1 MNEEKK
7 TFGYFMKEIGRWIY
21 KLRSVI
27 LAVPVVI
34 AAIKLAKY
42 NMEQLPEEVGFHLLS
57 SGEFAISLSR
67 STAVLAPL
75 AVTVFCLLM
84 MFCSRR
90 VLYPWLVSIFS
101 LVLPVIFLVTNLYF

>member
-7 TFGYFMKEIGRWIY
+7 TFGYVMKEIGRWIY

-27 LAVPVVI
+27 LAIPVVI

>member
-1 MNEEKK
+1 
-7 TFGYFMKEIGRWIY
+7 MKEIGRWIY

-27 LAVPVVI
+27 LAIPVVI

>member
-7 TFGYFMKEIGRWIY
+7 TFGYVMKEIGRWIY

-27 LAVPVVI
+27 LAIPVVI
-34 AAIKLAKY
+34 ASIKLAMH

-67 STAVLAPL
+67 NTAVLAPL

-84 MFCSRR
+84 MFCYRR

-101 LVLPVIFLVTNLYF
+101 LVLPIIFLVTNLYF

>member
-7 TFGYFMKEIGRWIY
+7 TFGYVMKEIGRWIY

-27 LAVPVVI
+27 LAIPVVI
-34 AAIKLAKY
+34 VAIKLARY
-42 NMEQLPEEVGFHLLS
+42 NMEQLPEEVGFHLMS
-57 SGEFAISLSR
+57 SGEFAMYLSR

-75 AVTVFCLLM
+75 AVTAFCLLM

-101 LVLPVIFLVTNLYF
+101 LVLPIIFLVTNLYF